1 MLTWI
6 IRIGIAIVVA
16 CIYSQFRSN
25 AMNPP
30 KPDEVSTYTEIVK
43 LPFKQVR
50 QIYALNPDRLRYE
63 KVRMVS
69 THKMGPDYWL
79 LLNYTE
85 NPTWELYVGKS
96 FFDVP
101 VPGIYVEKDKIV
113 AVQLSALDGLR
124 FKRAR
129 KKSPNRIA
137 TEQAILETMQLDI
150 DKLRD
155 KAQEQIDEAQRIQDQ
170 VIRSMRNDA

>member
-6 IRIGIAIVVA
+6 IRGVFAIVVA
-16 CIYSQFRSN
+16 CIYYQFRSN

-30 KPDEVSTYTEIVK
+30 EPDEVSTYTEIVK

-63 KVRMVS
+63 KVRMVN
-69 THKMGPDYWL
+69 THSMGDKYWL

-85 NPTWELYVGKS
+85 NPTWALHVGRS
-96 FFDVP
+96 CFDVP
-101 VPGIYVEKDKIV
+101 VPGIYKERDKIV
-113 AVQLSALDGLR
+113 AIQLSALDGLH

-150 DKLRD
+150 DKLRN
-155 KAQEQIDEAQRIQDQ
+155 KAQKQIDESCKITEE
-170 VIRSMRNDA
+170 IMRRLKNG